1 MPRRE
6 PSVAR
11 STPDALHEVSR
22 PTAPS
27 SWADAQRGRT
37 ARSEVRPALAIL
49 AVGIAVLALAAWWL
63 FGLSPP
69 APIRTARAPADAAT
83 SAPPVPVRTPTASS
97 PTPASGPPSP
107 APPVAPSGDAT
118 LPALAL
124 APASSASASLATST
138 SALSPATAASGAAAA
153 ASDSAT
159 TAASDSAAADDYAAV
174 ARSLLRERMPRI
186 AQRAERQLG
195 RVLAV
200 AAETRELSRRG
211 AVRAAAQTARASMPL
226 EPTGVRVNT
235 RAARALNEKALAAY
249 WRDNSV
255 AEALALQTRAF
266 GADPFDA
273 EIVGNLAFLHLKER
287 PPQAEAAR
295 QLALHALTVRD
306 DRFPTGRIED
316 WTALAV
322 ADALTGHHAE
332 AADAWFVSMAL
343 TDDLQRQ
350 CNAAIRAQAIYGER
364 LRPSVQAML
373 QRARSSAAYG
383 RCENANAP
391 QVGRAPTR
399 SSTPKR
405 GRRAIP

>member
-1 MPRRE
+1 
-6 PSVAR
+6 
-11 STPDALHEVSR
+11 
-22 PTAPS
+22 
-27 SWADAQRGRT
+27 
-37 ARSEVRPALAIL
+37 VRPALAIL

-69 APIRTARAPADAAT
+69 APIRTARAPDGAAT
-83 SAPPVPVRTPTASS
+83 GASPA
-97 PTPASGPPSP
+97 PTPAAVAPAPPSA

-124 APASSASASLATST
+124 APAASASASRATSSSPST
-138 SALSPATAASGAAAA
+138 PSASSSATAASSPAAA

-159 TAASDSAAADDYAAV
+159 AAADDYAAV
-174 ARSLLRERMPRI
+174 ARSLLRERIPRI

-211 AVRAAAQTARASMPL
+211 AVRAAAKAARASTPA
-226 EPTGVRVNT
+226 EPIDVHVNA

-273 EIVGNLAFLHLKER
+273 EIVGNLAFLRLKEK

-306 DRFPTGRIED
+306 ERFPTGRIED

-322 ADALTGHHAE
+322 ADALTGHDAE

-399 SSTPKR
+399 ATTAKR
-405 GRRAIP
+405 GRPAIP